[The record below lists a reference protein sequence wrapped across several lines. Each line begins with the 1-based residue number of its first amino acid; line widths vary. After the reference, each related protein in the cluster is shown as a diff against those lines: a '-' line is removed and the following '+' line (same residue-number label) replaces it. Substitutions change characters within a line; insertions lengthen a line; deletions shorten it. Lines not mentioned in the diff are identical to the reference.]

1 MNNIDNQDL
10 TYFLNNLGSS
20 DMQSFINILDAYI
33 DNCFRCKILDFG
45 FNTSSG
51 NVYIVL
57 DNDIMITSCFGQSV
71 DYVVTNPD
79 DDTDVIEFTNY
90 QDCVNY
96 MLDN

>member
-1 MNNIDNQDL
+1 MKNIDNQDL

-57 DNDIMITSCFGQSV
+57 DNDISITSAFGQSCNF
-71 DYVVTNPD
+71 VVMDHD
-79 DDTDVIEFTNY
+79 DGQEIDFNNY
-90 QDCVNY
+90 EDAYNY
-96 MLDN
+96 IDNN